1 MLYCPTTPP
10 TTTISTSGRSLAHTK
25 LKPSPVGAVA
35 AQIVFGERRVDL
47 TIEQAAHL
55 TGANLVYTRRAMW
68 LTPEQRVRVATGC
81 AGLQDFP
88 RPSSVKPSNALGTLG
103 VFKPREN

>member
-1 MLYCPTTPP
+1 MLYRPTTPP

-25 LKPSPVGAVA
+25 LKPSPAGAVA

-88 RPSSVKPSNALGTLG
+88 RSVKPSNALGTLG